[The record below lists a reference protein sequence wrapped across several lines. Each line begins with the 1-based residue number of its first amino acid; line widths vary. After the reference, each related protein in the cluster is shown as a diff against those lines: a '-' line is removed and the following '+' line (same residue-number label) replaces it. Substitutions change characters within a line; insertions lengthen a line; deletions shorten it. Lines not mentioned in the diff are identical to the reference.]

1 MIIISVCE
9 IRGLMVGKTRHVRL
23 LTNYVRRLDKAP
35 EACLNELTDIL
46 KLLRNAII
54 KLLSDVD
61 KKIWFCVY
69 KTDIQ
74 TPTVGDY

>member
-35 EACLNELTDIL
+35 EACLTKFSGIDVMP
-46 KLLRNAII
+46 AI
-54 KLLSDVD
+54 
-61 KKIWFCVY
+61 
-69 KTDIQ
+69 
-74 TPTVGDY
+74 